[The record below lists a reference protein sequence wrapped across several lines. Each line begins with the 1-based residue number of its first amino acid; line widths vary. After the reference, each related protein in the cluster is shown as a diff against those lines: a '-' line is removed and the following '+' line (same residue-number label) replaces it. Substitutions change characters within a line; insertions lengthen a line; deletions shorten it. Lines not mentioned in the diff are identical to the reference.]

1 MLLYFKGYGD
11 DIEFSVKKV
20 KVVFDF
26 TALLC
31 YTNPNFKA
39 KESKTI
45 TEVSFFPEVSESR
58 RLV

>member
-1 MLLYFKGYGD
+1 MARFFKWYGVN
-11 DIEFSVKKV
+11 IEFSAKKV

-26 TALLC
+26 TASLC